1 MAQSGWMTALQAAL
15 GGVAGGL
22 EGYSKVKEQ
31 EKLDEERKRAEQ
43 RQQMMDALTL
53 SEKGYVEQ
61 GARNAQL
68 STAAPSVMNLAK
80 SGIGALM
87 GNLPSDVGAGPQDM
101 QQASKAAGLYGAP
114 VSSLRVGDKTYEK
127 MQTPLQET
135 MMKSTQEQERSSQA
149 DKDKLNMQLSQRHSL
164 DTENQSIVSKALAEG
179 ASVADK
185 SAAISR
191 GLLTP
196 QQVGFESVADK
207 RARAM
212 NERKAL
218 AETKA
223 LELRSQREEREDKL
237 AAAKIAK
244 MESDAAKKGPFTPEE
259 RKQLRDYENVSRMMS
274 DAIAALEA
282 NPDAFG
288 EVVGTLGRGAFL
300 YEGKDAKKNQAAR
313 SAVENAV
320 GQIRRSMFGV
330 AITRTEANA
339 SGNMFPSSKDQHFIA
354 IEKLKQ
360 LYKKA
365 EIERSTLLEQGG
377 LGYKPYYPKLLPA
390 DFGQPVNAD
399 AVGTTATPSAPSSFQ
414 DALKK
419 SRAGGTP

>member
-1 MAQSGWMTALQAAL
+1 MAPRGLMTALQAAL

-68 STAAPSVMNLAK
+68 SAAAPSVMNLAK

-101 QQASKAAGLYGAP
+101 QQASKAAGMYGAP

-127 MQTPLQET
+127 MQTPLQEA

-207 RARAM
+207 RARVQ
-212 NERKAL
+212 NERKNA
-218 AETKA
+218 AEIKA
-223 LELRSQREEREDKL
+223 IELRSQREEREDKL

-244 MESDAAKKGPFTPEE
+244 MESDATKNGPFTPDE
-259 RKQLRDYENVSRMMS
+259 RKELRSFQNTAKMMD
-274 DAIAALEA
+274 DAISAVEK
-282 NPDAFG
+282 NPNAFG
-288 EVVGTLGRGAFL
+288 EVVGRLGRVAFL
-300 YEGKDAKKNQAAR
+300 YEGKDAEKNQAAR

-320 GQIRRSMFGV
+320 AQIRRSMFGV
-330 AITRTEANA
+330 AITKTEAGS
-339 SGNMFPSSKDQHFIA
+339 SGNMFPTAKDQSPII

-360 LYKKA
+360 LYHKA
-365 EIERSTLLEQGG
+365 EIERATLMEQRGVA
-377 LGYKPYYPKLLPA
+377 YQPYYPKRL
-390 DFGQPVNAD
+390 PVNLDIPTGASEKS
-399 AVGTTATPSAPSSFQ
+399 ATPSAPSSFQ